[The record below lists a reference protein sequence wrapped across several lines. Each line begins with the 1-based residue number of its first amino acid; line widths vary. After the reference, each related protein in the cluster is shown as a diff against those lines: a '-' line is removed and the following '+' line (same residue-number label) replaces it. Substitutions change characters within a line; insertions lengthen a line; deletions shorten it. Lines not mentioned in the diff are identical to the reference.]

1 MGKYVSEL
9 LAHGFCRAKENP
21 YRFYKFTGD
30 YIAFVVNLKEGEF
43 YPSVFYGWALIWR
56 AEDVMQSFLR
66 DGDDGFFCKLRGE
79 ADLSCEAEEAA
90 AREKI
95 SALYEKHKNAA
106 REEIIAAAK
115 ERNKEFIG
123 IITKILK
130 PLGFKKT
137 GTKWHYELND
147 KLTLWFQAQKS
158 QFADEY
164 YFNVII
170 SPKDDFYKYLHYE
183 RSAYRGSYTLD
194 WQLINFGEAEM
205 YFLDIAEN
213 KLKPI
218 IEKAKI
224 NSEVEK

>member
-1 MGKYVSEL
+1 MEKYVSKL
-9 LAHGFCRAKENP
+9 LTHGFCRAKENP
-21 YRFYKFTGD
+21 NRFYKFTGD
-30 YIAFVVNLKEGEF
+30 YIAFIVNLKEGEF
-43 YPSVFYGWALIWR
+43 YPSVFYGYALIWR
-56 AEDVMQSFLR
+56 NEEILESFLR
-66 DGDDGFFCKLRGE
+66 EGDDGSFCKLRGE
-79 ADLSCEAEEAA
+79 ADLSCEAEETE

-95 SALYEKHKNAA
+95 VAFYEKYKNAV

-123 IITKILK
+123 IIAKALK

-147 KLTLWFQAQKS
+147 RLKLWFEAQKS

-183 RSAYRGSYTLD
+183 RVYGNALD
-194 WQLINFGEAEM
+194 WQLISREEEEKF
-205 YFLDIAEN
+205 FLDIAEN
-213 KLKPI
+213 TLKPI
-218 IEKAKI
+218 IEHYG
-224 NSEVEK
+224 EK

>member
-1 MGKYVSEL
+1 MEKYVSDL
-9 LAHGFCRAKENP
+9 LANGFCRAKEKP
-21 YRFYKFTGD
+21 YCFYKFTD
-30 YIAFVVNLKEGEF
+30 EYTAFIVNLKKGEL
-43 YPSVFYGWALIWR
+43 YPSVFYGYALIWR
-56 AEDVMQSFLR
+56 NEEILESFLR
-66 DGDDGFFCKLRGE
+66 EGDDGSFCKLRGE

-95 SALYEKHKNAA
+95 GALYEKYKTAD
-106 REEIIAAAK
+106 REEIQAAAK

-123 IITKILK
+123 IIAKALK

-147 KLTLWFQAQKS
+147 RLKLWFEAQKS

-183 RSAYRGSYTLD
+183 RVYGNALD
-194 WQLINFGEAEM
+194 WQLINREEAEKF
-205 YFLDIAEN
+205 FLDIAEN

-218 IEKAKI
+218 IKYYGEK
-224 NSEVEK
+224 

>member
-1 MGKYVSEL
+1 MEKYVSEL
-9 LAHGFCRAKENP
+9 LARGFCRAKEKP

-43 YPSVFYGWALIWR
+43 YPSVFYGYALIR
-56 AEDVMQSFLR
+56 RTEDMMQDFLLY
-66 DGDDGFFCKLRGE
+66 GDYGFFCKLRGE
-79 ADLSCEAEEAA
+79 VDLSCEKEETI
-90 AREKI
+90 AREEI
-95 SALYEKHKNAA
+95 GALYEKYKNAA

-115 ERNKEFIG
+115 EKNKEFIG
-123 IITKILK
+123 IIAKILK
-130 PLGFKKT
+130 PLGFRKT

-183 RSAYRGSYTLD
+183 RADLKGSYTLD
-194 WQLINFGEAEM
+194 SQLISREEAEKF
-205 YFLDIAEN
+205 FLDIAEN

-218 IEKAKI
+218 IERSK
-224 NSEVEK
+224 N